1 MLMPEPT
8 QLVSGSWDYSL
19 KIWDT
24 VRGELLHSL
33 EKHRDAVTR

>member
-1 MLMPEPT
+1 MLIHEST
-8 QLVSGSWDYSL
+8 QLVSASWDYSL

-33 EKHRDAVTR
+33 EKHRDPVTR